1 MINERD
7 CKNMVKIHFKKK
19 VYLIKSNSTKPQ
31 SYPPHDLE
39 ILGSDL
45 GCNFVGGCKIDP
57 SSEECSWY
65 QLCPEG
71 SWLLVAMLPTAL

>member
-45 GCNFVGGCKIDP
+45 GCNFVGG
-57 SSEECSWY
+57 
-65 QLCPEG
+65 
-71 SWLLVAMLPTAL
+71 